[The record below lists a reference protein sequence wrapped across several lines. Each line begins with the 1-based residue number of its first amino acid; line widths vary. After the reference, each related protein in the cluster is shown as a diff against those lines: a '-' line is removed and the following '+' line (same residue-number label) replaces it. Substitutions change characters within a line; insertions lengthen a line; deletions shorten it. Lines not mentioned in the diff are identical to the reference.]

1 MGGERMNQ
9 HINDMTP
16 DQLRAACAYCLRVAR
31 DNDAPEQLRDE
42 ARDLVIAINLRLR
55 ELKAGAK

>member
-1 MGGERMNQ
+1 MNQ